1 MIKIIKRGTR
11 KTIECEDCGCLFTY
25 DEEDINVDCY
35 YPLNF
40 GYVICPQ
47 CKSEID
53 VGGEVLIRNENN
65 PSNK

>member
-1 MIKIIKRGTR
+1 MIKILKRGTR

-25 DEEDINVDCY
+25 DEEDVDY

-40 GYVICPQ
+40 RHVICPQ

-53 VGGEVLIRNENN
+53 VGGEVLIKNESNT
-65 PSNK
+65 SNK